1 MKIRHVREEEKISLQ
16 MTPMIDIVFQLLIFF
31 IMTFKIVSLE
41 GDFNIKMP
49 TSAPSEGAPDMD
61 ALPPMKLR
69 LTSNDTGQIAS
80 IVLNERKFE
89 SFDQLHQHI
98 LSLLGEETGPG
109 NPLEG
114 AEVEMDC
121 DYGLRYEYVIA
132 AISAVSGERLDKEN
146 IVKLIEKIKFSPP
159 RKPPETD

>member
-1 MKIRHVREEEKISLQ
+1 MKIRHVREEEKIELQ
-16 MTPMIDIVFQLLIFF
+16 MTPMIDIVFQLLAFF

-49 TSAPSEGAPDMD
+49 TSAPSEGTPDSD

-69 LTSNDTGQIAS
+69 LTSDDSGQLSS

-89 SFDQLHQHI
+89 SFDQLHQHV

-109 NPLEG
+109 NLLEG

-121 DYGLRYEYVIA
+121 DYDLRYEYVIA
-132 AISAVSGERLDKEN
+132 AISAVSGERLDKEH
-146 IVKLIEKIKFSPP
+146 IVKLIEKIKFAPP
-159 RKPPETD
+159 RKPS